1 MNYFIIFSALLIT
14 NFLLN
19 SSYCDRCCAINL
31 RKLPSYKLNR
41 IGARSDETIISRKI
55 VQDLYECKKFAA
67 SRKALAFNFGLNI
80 NLNGSTIR
88 NHLRNEASKRNLC
101 QALQCP
107 EIYNSSS
114 LIRDKNYRYYSM
126 YPNYIN
132 SGGGTI
138 VCVPEAGLFILSD
151 NNLNYTQAQMFCQ
164 KLNGSLAHVISEER
178 MNGLAKFLSHKIPRY
193 VGLSNNDDEKIW
205 KNSFGCEPLLCF
217 EYRAWGTREPS
228 NSRGCV
234 AILTS
239 SSNSHVTPF
248 WKVIPCYVPLPYI
261 CEIFP
266 RYQ

>member
-1 MNYFIIFSALLIT
+1 MFSVLLIT
-14 NFLLN
+14 NFLLD
-19 SSYCDRCCAINL
+19 SSHCDRCCAINL

-55 VQDLYECKKFAA
+55 VHNLYECKKFAA

-80 NLNGSTIR
+80 NLNGSTFR

-178 MNGLAKFLSHKIPRY
+178 MNGLAKYLSHKIPRY
-193 VGLSNNDDEKIW
+193 VGLS
-205 KNSFGCEPLLCF
+205 EPLLCF
-217 EYRAWGTREPS
+217 EYRAWGIREPS

-248 WKVIPCYVPLPYI
+248 WR
-261 CEIFP
+261 IFNLEL
-266 RYQ
+266 QESLVLCLEN

>member
-1 MNYFIIFSALLIT
+1 MNYFMTFSVLFLT
-14 NFLLN
+14 YFLLDLSN
-19 SSYCDRCCAINL
+19 CDRCCTINF
-31 RKLPSYKLNR
+31 RKLPSYKLIH
-41 IGARSDETIISRKI
+41 IGVRSNETIISRKI
-55 VQDLYECKKFAA
+55 VHHLHECKEFAT

-80 NLNGSTIR
+80 YLSGRTNKGR
-88 NHLRNEASKRNLC
+88 HLRNLC

-114 LIRDKNYRYYSM
+114 LIRDKKYRYYSM
-126 YPNYIN
+126 YPNNID

-138 VCVPEAGLFILSD
+138 VCVPKAGLFILSN
-151 NNLNYTQAQMFCQ
+151 NNLNYTQAQISCQ

-178 MNGLAKFLSHKIPRY
+178 MNGLAKFLSHKISSY
-193 VGLSNNDDEKIW
+193 VGLSNNDDEEIW
-205 KNSFGCEPLLCF
+205 KNSFDEPLSCF
-217 EYRAWGTREPS
+217 NYHAWGTGEPS
-228 NSRGCV
+228 NSKGCV

-248 WKVIPCYVPLPYI
+248 WKVTPCYVSLPYI

>member
-1 MNYFIIFSALLIT
+1 MNYFIILSVLLIT
-14 NFLLN
+14 NFLLD
-19 SSYCDRCCAINL
+19 SSYCDRCCTINL
-31 RKLPSYKLNR
+31 RKLPSYKLSR

-55 VQDLYECKKFAA
+55 VHNLYECKEFAA

-80 NLNGSTIR
+80 NLNGSIIR
-88 NHLRNEASKRNLC
+88 NHLRNEASNRNLC

-114 LIRDKNYRYYSM
+114 LIRDKNYRYYSI

-138 VCVPEAGLFILSD
+138 VCVPEAGLFMLSN

-205 KNSFGCEPLLCF
+205 KNSFDEPLLCF

-239 SSNSHVTPF
+239 SSNSSITAF
-248 WKVIPCYVPLPYI
+248 WKVIPCYVSLPYI

-266 RYQ
+266 QYQ